1 MSEKQMKDF
10 HAKYKSTQL
19 RSLENMEPTKEDIK
33 WAKEYKEGL
42 TIGEIAQK
50 YGTYWER
57 VDKGIRRVAFSKL

>member
-1 MSEKQMKDF
+1 
-10 HAKYKSTQL
+10 
-19 RSLENMEPTKEDIK
+19 MEPTKEDIK